1 MKKNLFLLGIILTF
15 FFTSCNKPKITCD
28 IVKPLPNTTFEIGDI
43 IDLAVTVDV
52 ENTTIS
58 EVQIYLDDVGYD
70 KKFVFPFNFKINT
83 TSLEQGAHTIR
94 VVAIANSGT
103 KDEKTIAFNVTKYES
118 PDFVSFSDGTFPKG
132 WEHEGWTICSPG
144 YDDNYAIGGNPY
156 YYISYLSTVKECN
169 ASKIDCI
176 EFYAKKDESWYTAR
190 LAFRIDYG
198 VTEVIELNE
207 TWTKYSFDVPTGEH
221 TFSWWIQSGETYIYL
236 DAIKFFKK

>member
-103 KDEKTIAFNVTKYES
+103 KDEKTIAFNITKYES

-132 WEHEGWTICSPG
+132 WTHEYWSICSPG
-144 YDDNYAIGGNPY
+144 YDDYYAIRAVRYYGND
-156 YYISYLSTVKECN
+156 LSTTKTIS
-169 ASKIDCI
+169 ADKIDCI
-176 EFYAKKDESWYTAR
+176 EFYAKDDENNWFPTTLYFRTDFSVIGVVELTKSW
-190 LAFRIDYG
+190 
-198 VTEVIELNE
+198 E
-207 TWTKYSFDVPTGEH
+207 KYSFDIPPGEH
-221 TFSWWIQSGETYIYL
+221 TFTWWIQQSDGYAYL